1 MNETILP
8 VDFQRAGMIS
18 DDVIAEKIVQNLPEG
33 VRLTALMDSCHS
45 GSGLDLPFVWQP
57 SGRGFHQR
65 GGGSWREETNPYHSA
80 GDVQLFSGCAD
91 DQTSADVCDPYSQ
104 PGGAMTTAFCAALRR
119 NPCPTYA
126 DLLDTMNAE
135 MHRKGYS
142 QRPQLSSSQRFEFNR
157 PFILSD
163 IVPNQNAKFGRT
175 FRRKFPPQPR
185 EIEGP
190 LADMLG
196 LAVAVGAA
204 VVADQAIGH
213 IGGML
218 FRMAFGGGDDE

>member
-1 MNETILP
+1 M
-8 VDFQRAGMIS
+8 RA
-18 DDVIAEKIVQNLPEG
+18 Q
-33 VRLTALMDSCHS
+33 
-45 GSGLDLPFVWQP
+45 LD
-57 SGRGFHQR
+57 R
-65 GGGSWREETNPYHSA
+65 GG
-80 GDVQLFSGCAD
+80 
-91 DQTSADVCDPYSQ
+91 
-104 PGGAMTTAFCAALRR
+104 
-119 NPCPTYA
+119 
-126 DLLDTMNAE
+126 
-135 MHRKGYS
+135 HR
-142 QRPQLSSSQRFEFNR
+142 QRPQLSSSQRFEFDR

-190 LADMLG
+190 LGDMLG

-218 FRMAFGGGDDE
+218 FRMAFGGDDDDDDDFFDW